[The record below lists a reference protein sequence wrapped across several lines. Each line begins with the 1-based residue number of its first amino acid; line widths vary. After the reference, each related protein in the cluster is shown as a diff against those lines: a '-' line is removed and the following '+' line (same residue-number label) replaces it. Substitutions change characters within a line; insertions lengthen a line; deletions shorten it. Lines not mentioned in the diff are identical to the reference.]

1 MARRSRPKK
10 PARVRR
16 GDFGLSKIGAS
27 RFDYGDP
34 YHLSV
39 SVSWP
44 AFVAALLAVW
54 LAINLFFAGLY
65 FTIPG
70 GVANARPDSFWDV
83 FFFSVETLATVGY
96 GTMSPVSLPAHIIS
110 SVELVA
116 GTAFTAIVTGLL
128 FVRFSRPKAKILFA
142 DNVVVTPHNGHPTLM
157 IRLVNG
163 RMTPMTNA
171 DARLYVL
178 IGERTREGQNFRRI
192 QDMALAQSHLP
203 LFIMPWTLMHRID
216 DASPL
221 RGLDA
226 ETLPGSVVRLFLTIE
241 ARDAA
246 LATMVHDMK
255 DYDRTHIR
263 FGKRYASAVSLD
275 ELGRAI
281 ADLSRLSLLE
291 DDDAGPE
298 QPEGT

>member
-1 MARRSRPKK
+1 MAWLRRLQR
-10 PARVRR
+10 PARVLRD
-16 GDFGLSKIGAS
+16 DFGLSKIGVS

-44 AFVAALLAVW
+44 AFVAALLGTW
-54 LAINLFFAGLY
+54 LVINLFFAGLY
-65 FTIPG
+65 FVVPG
-70 GVANARPDSFWDV
+70 GVANTRPDSFWDV

-96 GTMSPVSLPAHIIS
+96 GTMSPVSLAAHVIA

-142 DNVVVTPHNGHPTLM
+142 DNVVIARHNGHPTLM

-171 DARLYVL
+171 DARLFVL
-178 IGERTREGQNFRRI
+178 VGERTREGQNFRRI

-216 DASPL
+216 DDSPL
-221 RGLDA
+221 RGIDA
-226 ETLPGSVVRLFLTIE
+226 DTLPDSIVRLFLTIE
-241 ARDAA
+241 ARDGA

-263 FGKRYASAVSLD
+263 IGKRYANTVSLD
-275 ELGRAI
+275 ALGRAT

-291 DDDAGPE
+291 DDG
-298 QPEGT
+298 